1 MEWYRQVQFIAAVPM
16 AEDAA
21 EELGTTVNGM
31 WAGPEARSDESVA
44 HAHASGQRV
53 LFSVPLT
60 AVVPAVYQ
68 AGPTSHLLDE
78 VCRDTQGNQALV
90 PWYYWEPEPVY
101 AACIYSPVFRRYL
114 LRRCRQGI
122 DRGMDVVNLD
132 EINTSIGLMNQDAGA
147 PGFCRYCLSGFRG
160 DLREKCEAPGNGR
173 HSPGARRVMFC
184 GSGSRPGY
192 GGAAA
197 GAGGCHGVPVMRLR
211 KTVRTSW
218 PCLRAVSM

>member
-21 EELGTTVNGM
+21 EEFGTTVNGM

-44 HAHASGQRV
+44 HAYASGQRV
-53 LFSVPLT
+53 LFSVPLI

-122 DRGMDVVNLD
+122 DTDRPLVPLLRGTLALHPEQPQLGDLHPPPPSLRPFPAVRPLPR
-132 EINTSIGLMNQDAGA
+132 SGG
-147 PGFCRYCLSGFRG
+147 PGFIPYPSPARPQDSRPEGGSQGAAIWNHCR
-160 DLREKCEAPGNGR
+160 A
-173 HSPGARRVMFC
+173 
-184 GSGSRPGY
+184 GSRRSPPPETCCRRKAT
-192 GGAAA
+192 AAS
-197 GAGGCHGVPVMRLR
+197 VP
-211 KTVRTSW
+211 
-218 PCLRAVSM
+218 